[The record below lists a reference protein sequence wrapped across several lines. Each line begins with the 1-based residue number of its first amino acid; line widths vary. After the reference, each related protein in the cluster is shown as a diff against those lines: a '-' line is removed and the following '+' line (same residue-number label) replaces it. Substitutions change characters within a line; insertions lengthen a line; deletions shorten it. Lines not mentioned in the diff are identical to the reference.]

1 MAGTPRGQTVGDRSG
16 RRSSTMRLC
25 PAGVRKH
32 CRAGLCVEPGVLQA
46 LRRRGSPV
54 GLQLQHGQQEVAEL
68 GGLVQGPLVLLQQH
82 LEQTPRFQVGN
93 VSQLTWGGGAEK
105 RMERNG
111 LNGAA
116 GERPA
121 LTSPV
126 EILPGVPARQREGQ
140 RNGTQQLDDVSDVI

>member
-1 MAGTPRGQTVGDRSG
+1 MVGGVGARSG
-16 RRSSTMRLC
+16 RRSSATRLC

-82 LEQTPRFQVGN
+82 LEQTPRLQVGN
-93 VSQLTWGGGAEK
+93 VSQLTWGGAEK
-105 RMERNG
+105 RMEGNG
-111 LNGAA
+111 RGGAA

-121 LTSPV
+121 LTPPV
-126 EILPGVPARQREGQ
+126 EILPGVPARQREGR